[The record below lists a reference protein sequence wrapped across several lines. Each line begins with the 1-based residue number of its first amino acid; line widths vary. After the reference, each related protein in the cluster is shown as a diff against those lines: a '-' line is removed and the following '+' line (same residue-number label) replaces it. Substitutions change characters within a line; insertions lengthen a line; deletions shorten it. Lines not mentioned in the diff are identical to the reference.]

1 MHKWYSSHE
10 EENNEGE
17 PRCRSPITK
26 LSIQQYFNM
35 VIKFQEQGIEISPN
49 GPTDPGQKKKFR
61 PQKPL
66 KLLDHM

>member
-1 MHKWYSSHE
+1 MK
-10 EENNEGE
+10 ENLYVGLQ
-17 PRCRSPITK
+17 SAK